1 MLVERE
7 AASVQAACR
16 RVLRDPTDAED
27 AAQDAFVLA
36 FRKLGSYRGD
46 GPLGGWLM
54 RIALREARDRAIRR
68 PATAPLTT
76 DDSEPSRAA
85 SLVSTDPGSGD
96 PVTLVMA
103 EERNARVRAAVDALP
118 GPYREAVRLRYLLE
132 RSFADIAA
140 ATGRPE
146 PTVRSDVRRGL
157 RLLQAQLGEE
167 ARR

>member
-68 PATAPLTT
+68 QPTAPLTT
-76 DDSEPSRAA
+76 DDFLSSAA
-85 SLVSTDPGSGD
+85 GLESTDAGNGD
-96 PVTLVMA
+96 PATLVMA
-103 EERNARVRAAVDALP
+103 GERDARVRAAVDALP
-118 GPYREAVRLRYLLE
+118 GHYREAVRLRYLLE
-132 RSFADIAA
+132 RSFPDIAA
-140 ATGRPE
+140 ETGRPE

-157 RLLQAQLGEE
+157 RLLHAQLGEE
-167 ARR
+167 VLR